1 VYANKQILFVKVME
15 AYRKI
20 QLAKQKKKT
29 PTKKEKETV
38 VKLLKDRE
46 QLVKALDIWIVQ
58 GMHSEHLSVQ
68 GRQSRMPELSREWNL
83 NILVCK
89 GGNLGYLT
97 CYGRE
102 LCPS

>member
-1 VYANKQILFVKVME
+1 ME

-46 QLVKALDIWIVQ
+46 QLVKALDI
-58 GMHSEHLSVQ
+58 
-68 GRQSRMPELSREWNL
+68 
-83 NILVCK
+83 
-89 GGNLGYLT
+89 
-97 CYGRE
+97 
-102 LCPS
+102 